1 MRSNPVWRWIGLL
14 LLLQL
19 FTTPVVA
26 ENGRINIGN
35 EASYALSRSFTYFED
50 NSTTLTVTEISQP
63 EYLARFK
70 PVPQGAVS
78 TNFGLSNAAIWLRII
93 LKTDETTPQPWL
105 LEVAYPPLDQ
115 LDMYLSNAD
124 GGYEHQTGG
133 DSRPFIE
140 RAIAHRNHV
149 KPITLLPDR
158 EFTLYLR
165 IASQGAVS
173 APTTLW
179 QPAALWQSDQLTYSI
194 FSIYFGLLIGLLL
207 YNLLLFLSIGDRV
220 YLVYVAFVTCIGLSQ
235 AANSGLGAQFLW
247 PDALWWNN
255 RSISAGH
262 SASGVFGLLFARQ
275 FLATQARA
283 PTLDRLLM
291 LQVGLWLVS
300 VVVSLTLPYKVGG
313 LTVTFLAIVGVVS
326 VAMTAVISIRRGHP
340 GARFFGLAWATFLC
354 GVVAQVMHNN
364 GLLPSNLLTI
374 HALLIGSALEMVLL
388 SFALADRI
396 NVARQDTEKAQAQV
410 MNERTLVQALQ
421 LSQERY
427 QSVIE
432 RVALQLS
439 QERYQSVIE
448 RVGEGMVVM
457 QADRIVFVN
466 LRATEILNASKA
478 DIASG
483 GILKFVHTEDREMLA
498 QRLQLRASK
507 QQLQERCLVRLALP
521 DQPIKWLELGDNNV
535 PWDNGE
541 GLLIFF
547 MDVTERYKA
556 ELDSR
561 AALDSQQEFNNLRS
575 RFVALTSHEFR
586 TPLTSILS
594 SQDLLK
600 HYHERLSEAE
610 RLKIL
615 DTIES
620 GVHRM
625 TRMLDR
631 VLLLGK
637 TEAHMLEFRPK
648 VIDLR
653 ALCTDLVHEAQ
664 SQQPGTGCHI
674 SLDYAI
680 GPQDGMYDD
689 KLLRHI
695 FSNLLS
701 NAIKYSPSGGQV
713 RLTVMTGE
721 NQTVFEVSDQGIGV
735 PADEI
740 EHLFESFHRASN
752 VGSIAG
758 TGLGLVIVKQAVELH
773 GGTITVHS
781 QVGQGTTF
789 TITVAS

>member
-1 MRSNPVWRWIGLL
+1 MHSNPLWRWIGLL

-19 FTTPVVA
+19 FATPVAA
-26 ENGRINIGN
+26 ESGRINIGN

-50 NSTTLTVTEISQP
+50 NSTTLTVSEVNQP

-78 TNFGLSNAAIWLRII
+78 TNFGLSNAAIWLRVI
-93 LKTDETTPQPWL
+93 LKTDGIAPRPWL
-105 LEVAYPPLDQ
+105 LEVAYAPLDQ
-115 LDMYLSNAD
+115 LDIYLSSAD
-124 GGYEHQTGG
+124 GGYEHQAGG

-149 KPITLLPDR
+149 KSITLQPDR

-179 QPAALWQSDQLTYSI
+179 QPAALWQSDQLTYSV

-207 YNLLLFLSIGDRV
+207 YNLLLFLSIRDRV
-220 YLVYVAFVTCIGLSQ
+220 YLVYAAFVTCIGLSQ

-291 LQVGLWLVS
+291 LQVGLWLAS
-300 VVVSLTLPYKVGG
+300 VVVSLTLPYKVGA
-313 LTVTFLAIVGVVS
+313 LTVTFLAIAGVVS
-326 VAMTAVISIRRGHP
+326 VAMTAVICMRRGHP

-396 NVARQDTEKAQAQV
+396 NEARQDTEKAQAQV
-410 MNERTLVQALQ
+410 MNERTLVQALR

-432 RVALQLS
+432 H
-439 QERYQSVIE
+439 
-448 RVGEGMVVM
+448 VGEGMVVM

-483 GILKFVHTEDREMLA
+483 GILKFVHNEDRETLA
-498 QRLQLRASK
+498 LRLQRRASK
-507 QQLQERCLVRLALP
+507 QQVQERCLVRLALT
-521 DQPIKWLELGDNNV
+521 DQPIKWLELGDNTV

-653 ALCTDLVHEAQ
+653 ALCADLVHEAQ
-664 SQQPGTGCHI
+664 SQQPGTGCQI
-674 SLDYAI
+674 SMDYAI

-701 NAIKYSPSGGQV
+701 NAIKYSPYGGQV
-713 RLTVMTGE
+713 RLSVVTE
-721 NQTVFEVSDQGIGV
+721 EDQTVFEVSDQGIGV

-789 TITVAS
+789 RVTVAS